1 MTNMISVAKTQI
13 QSLLLDSLKK
23 IDTENLIEDY
33 SSFSIPV
40 EIPKDTN
47 NGDFSSSLALVCSKL
62 FKTSPYVIAKKLVSS
77 LSLDSSYFSSVT
89 IAGPGFINFTLA
101 SNWYSDSL
109 TLIQTTG
116 EKYGMNADGVG
127 KKVMVEFVSAN
138 PTGPMH
144 IGNARGGVLG
154 DTLSNILSFNGYD
167 SYKEFYMN
175 DAGNQVHKFAISINA
190 RYYQLILGES
200 NYEFPKECY
209 QGDDIRELASNLYH
223 KYGDSLISMDED
235 ERLALMASY
244 GLGVNIPKIKE
255 DLLRYRIDYDNWFFE
270 SSLYESGYI
279 DDTINRLIDSGYTYT
294 KDGALWLKT
303 AELLRKKYCK
313 AGKTEEQIERLNLKD
328 DVLKRSNGFY
338 TYFAADIAYHRN
350 KFEKRKFDKVIN
362 VWGADHAGHV
372 ARLQVAL
379 DVLGL
384 DGSNRLIIVL
394 MQLVNLLK
402 DGKPF
407 RMSKRSGKALSLCDL
422 LDEISVDAARYFFN
436 CRSASSTLDFDLDLA
451 IRTDSENPV
460 YYIQY
465 AYARIYSL
473 FSTLLQENEALS
485 SFSSANLSL
494 LTSETEKELIKLLA
508 KYPDEIKLSALEYD
522 PSYINKYLLSL
533 AGAFHRFYTTNRIK
547 GTPLDIQL
555 ARLLLVDSTRIVL
568 KSGMNILGITT
579 PIKM

>member
-116 EKYGMNADGVG
+116 EKYGMNTDGVG

-407 RMSKRSGKALSLCDL
+407 RMSKRSGTALSLCDL

>member
-116 EKYGMNADGVG
+116 EKYGMNTDGVG

-384 DGSNRLIIVL
+384 DGSNR
-394 MQLVNLLK
+394 
-402 DGKPF
+402 
-407 RMSKRSGKALSLCDL
+407 
-422 LDEISVDAARYFFN
+422 
-436 CRSASSTLDFDLDLA
+436 
-451 IRTDSENPV
+451 
-460 YYIQY
+460 
-465 AYARIYSL
+465 
-473 FSTLLQENEALS
+473 
-485 SFSSANLSL
+485 
-494 LTSETEKELIKLLA
+494 
-508 KYPDEIKLSALEYD
+508 
-522 PSYINKYLLSL
+522 
-533 AGAFHRFYTTNRIK
+533 
-547 GTPLDIQL
+547 
-555 ARLLLVDSTRIVL
+555 
-568 KSGMNILGITT
+568 
-579 PIKM
+579 